1 MMKRQQKLK
10 KSSEFSHFHQKVPIS
25 GQKMLILGPKLESIF
40 PDYQIRLVLTK
51 FTFFH

>member
-1 MMKRQQKLK
+1 MMKRQQKLE